1 LPVRSDIIVQTRNL
15 TKIFWKK
22 SSEGRRFSRKKKEKV
37 VAVDHI
43 DLEIKRGELFGLLGP
58 NGAGK
63 TTTIK
68 MLCTLLVPDEGTAA
82 VDGLD
87 VVKDAD
93 EVRKKL
99 GVVLGGER
107 ALYWRLSGYEN
118 MWFFSQ
124 MYNVPPGVAKK
135 RIEQL
140 LKLVEL
146 DKSAHDMVEK
156 YSRGMKARLH
166 LARGL
171 VNDPDILLLDEPTL
185 GIDPSGARML
195 RDFIKNELQRKRG
208 KTMLLTTHYMQEADE
223 LCDRVAIIDKGK
235 IIALDTPKSLKESIS
250 EVEVAEVFVE
260 GAHPGIEDRL
270 KGIAGVDSV
279 TADYAD
285 STIGEATI
293 RLQAKKLER
302 ILPSVTKS
310 LVDEDIRIKE
320 LKESKP
326 SLEDV
331 YIKLTG
337 KKLRD

>member
-1 LPVRSDIIVQTRNL
+1 MPSGMMIQAKNL

-22 SSEGRRFSRKKKEKV
+22 STERHRFSRKKEKV
-37 VAVDHI
+37 IAVDHI
-43 DLEIKRGELFGLLGP
+43 DLEINSGELFGLLGP

-68 MLCTLLVPDEGTAA
+68 MLCTLLMPDEGTATIG
-82 VDGLD
+82 GLD
-87 VVKDAD
+87 VVKDANR
-93 EVRKKL
+93 VRKIL

-107 ALYWRLSGYEN
+107 SLYWRLSGYEN
-118 MWFFSQ
+118 LWFFSQ
-124 MYNVPPGVAKK
+124 MYNVRPDVAKS
-135 RIEQL
+135 RIQDV

-146 DKSAHDMVEK
+146 EESAHDPVEK
-156 YSRGMKARLH
+156 YSRGMRARLH
-166 LARGL
+166 IARGL

-208 KTMLLTTHYMQEADE
+208 KTILLTTHYMQEADE

-235 IIALDTPKSLKESIS
+235 IIALDTPKALKESIS
-250 EVEVAEVFVE
+250 EVEVAEISVE
-260 GAHPGIEDRL
+260 GAQPGIETRL
-270 KGIAGVDSV
+270 RGIAGIDVA
-279 TADYAD
+279 TADYGD
-285 STIGEATI
+285 SATGEAVI
-293 RLQAKKLER
+293 RLQTKKLEK
-302 ILPSVTKS
+302 ILPSVTKA
-310 LVDEDIRIKE
+310 LVEENLKITE
-320 LKESKP
+320 LRESKP

>member
-1 LPVRSDIIVQTRNL
+1 MIIQAKNL

-22 SSEGRRFSRKKKEKV
+22 SGQGHRLERKKKEKV
-37 VAVDHI
+37 VAVDHV

-68 MLCTLLVPDEGTAA
+68 MLCTLLVPDEGTAT

-87 VVKDAD
+87 VVKNAD
-93 EVRKKL
+93 EVRRKL

-118 MWFFSQ
+118 LWFFSQ
-124 MYNVPPGVAKK
+124 MYNVPPRLAKE
-135 RIEQL
+135 RIQEL

-195 RDFIKNELQRKRG
+195 RDFIKNELQGKRG
-208 KTMLLTTHYMQEADE
+208 KTILLTTHYMQEADE
-223 LCDRVAIIDKGK
+223 LCDRVAIIDNGK
-235 IIALDTPKSLKESIS
+235 LIALDTPKALKERIS
-250 EVEVAEVFVE
+250 EVEVAEVLVE
-260 GAHPGIEDRL
+260 GAHQGIEDKL
-270 KGIAGVDSV
+270 KGIAGIEAV
-279 TADYAD
+279 TADYSDDAV
-285 STIGEATI
+285 GEATI
-293 RLQAKKLER
+293 RFQAKRLEM
-302 ILPSVTKS
+302 ILPSVTKM
-310 LVDEDIRIKE
+310 LVDADVRVKE

>member
-1 LPVRSDIIVQTRNL
+1 VGKL
-15 TKIFWKK
+15 
-22 SSEGRRFSRKKKEKV
+22 RRRKKEKV
-37 VAVDHI
+37 IAVDHI
-43 DLEIKRGELFGLLGP
+43 NLEIKRGELFGLLGP

-68 MLCTLLVPDEGTAA
+68 MLCTLLVPDEGTAT
-82 VDGLD
+82 VDGID
-87 VVKDAD
+87 VVKRAD
-93 EVRKKL
+93 EVRRKL

-107 ALYWRLSGYEN
+107 SLYWRLSGYEN
-118 MWFFSQ
+118 LWFFSQ
-124 MYNVPPGVAKK
+124 MYDVPPSTAKK
-135 RIEQL
+135 RINQL

-166 LARGL
+166 IARGL
-171 VNDPDILLLDEPTL
+171 VNDPEILLLDEPTL

-195 RDFIKNELQRKRG
+195 RDFIKNELQRKRR
-208 KTMLLTTHYMQEADE
+208 KTILLTTHYMQEADE

-235 IIALDTPKSLKESIS
+235 IIALDAPKALKESVSEIELAEIS
-250 EVEVAEVFVE
+250 VE
-260 GAHPGIEDRL
+260 GAHKDVEGRL
-270 KGIAGVDSV
+270 RSIQGVDSV

-285 STIGEATI
+285 STIGEAVL

-302 ILPSVTKS
+302 ILPSVTKT
-310 LVDEDIRIKE
+310 LVEEGIRVKE

-326 SLEDV
+326 TLEDV